1 MLPTK
6 LRGVWH
12 SRWNRLTG
20 IRPDSTEILTPGGAM
35 DPSALFTA
43 PAIDIVNRIAGDCL
57 AELGYTFPKGQNARD
72 CFDRETAKR
81 TS

>member
-1 MLPTK
+1 
-6 LRGVWH
+6 
-12 SRWNRLTG
+12 
-20 IRPDSTEILTPGGAM
+20 M